1 MAATSSITY
10 CTDRDLL
17 DVFPGIAGYDLKKRV
32 YNWSGPSGH
41 IYTAK
46 GTGLITVLFADGD
59 DLGVENDPLGTVNGN
74 WNYNDDDDEVTY
86 YNSTAS
92 PNDMVMESG
101 DDWVTIKTR
110 FKRQASRLLESRI
123 DSRLSREVSKDRE
136 GNYPDIIV
144 RATALQTVILL
155 LTAHDATNESL
166 EAFKSEYSEILEGLN
181 AGTIVLPT
189 DRTSDSKNGIIREVA
204 VNASSTVRPVELKGQ
219 YIGAGY
225 DLLKVKVYVA
235 GGGAGTNGVIGTAS
249 YSVWNKNSSGLKNNQ
264 VIENATITGDYDL
277 LSGGLY
283 IRWSGITDTSVA
295 YETDEYEIE
304 VFGSSLGA
312 STPSGMSTITM
323 SRR

>member
-1 MAATSSITY
+1 
-10 CTDRDLL
+10 
-17 DVFPGIAGYDLKKRV
+17 
-32 YNWSGPSGH
+32 
-41 IYTAK
+41 
-46 GTGLITVLFADGD
+46 
-59 DLGVENDPLGTVNGN
+59 
-74 WNYNDDDDEVTY
+74 
-86 YNSTAS
+86 
-92 PNDMVMESG
+92 MVMESG

-123 DSRLSREVSKDRE
+123 DANLSREVSKDRE

-181 AGTIVLPT
+181 AGTIVLPS
-189 DRTSDSKNGIIREVA
+189 DRTSDSKNGVIRDVT

-225 DLLKVKVYVA
+225 DLLKVKVYIA
-235 GGGAGTNGVIGTAS
+235 GAGAGTSGAIGTAK

-264 VIENATITGDYDL
+264 VVENAIITGDYDV

-283 IRWSGITDTSVA
+283 IRWSGVTDASVA

-304 VFGSSLGA
+304 VFSSSLGT
-312 STPSGMSTITM
+312 STPSGIKTVTM